1 MYVEVKFRLEIPKP
15 RPRYDRFVCA
25 VLVGLGFV
33 LMTSSRSWAAIGL
46 AVALAGCTVGPDYQ
60 TPAIDMPGGFVAEA
74 TAGST
79 RARGSGAVD
88 LRQWWR
94 SLRDRE
100 LDSLVDRALTSNLDL
115 EIALTRILEA
125 QTRIVVTSAQALP
138 RVSATGGGGGG
149 TGTDETKGRTD
160 SVFRAA
166 QNSTGLQSIT
176 QSGGLVADWELDLFG
191 RVRRLVEAEIADV
204 EALKNAR
211 DWIYVTVAADVA
223 AAYLDMR
230 SLQSELAVLGQN
242 IEVAK
247 DAVALTQSRFDR
259 GLTNE
264 LDVTLAERQLA
275 TLQAVQE
282 PLRAQ
287 IEASQHAIATLLGQ
301 YPEEMK
307 RELARPGPVPPLPAR
322 IPIGL
327 PVDLLRRRP
336 DILEIERRLVAAN
349 ARIGAAIAELFPT
362 VVLTGAGGGQGGPRS
377 STTVSPATLI
387 WTVGPAISVPVL
399 DFGALD
405 AQIEAADLRTQEI
418 LLVYRQAILT
428 AVQQVD
434 DAGAIYHAQRA
445 RVASL
450 DRAVSVARQATKIAT
465 ERYDRGLTD
474 FLNVLDAQRQQF
486 DLEESRVAAAQV
498 AARALVALF
507 KALGGGWPL
516 HETIPV
522 IRRMDPA
529 AIAAAKY
536 LLAPRDTH

>member
-1 MYVEVKFRLEIPKP
+1 
-15 RPRYDRFVCA
+15 
-25 VLVGLGFV
+25 
-33 LMTSSRSWAAIGL
+33 MTSSRSWAAL
-46 AVALAGCTVGPDYQ
+46 AAAIALAGCTVGPDYQ

-74 TAGST
+74 TEGST
-79 RARGSGAVD
+79 RAGVGGAVD

-94 SLRDRE
+94 SLHDRE
-100 LDSLVDRALTSNLDL
+100 LDSLVDRALAANLDL

-125 QTRIVVTSAQALP
+125 QTRIVVTDAQALP
-138 RVSATGGGGGG
+138 RVAATGGGGGG

-160 SVFRAA
+160 SVFRSA

-242 IEVAK
+242 IDVAK
-247 DAVALTQSRFDR
+247 NAVALTQSRFDR

-264 LDVTLAERQLA
+264 LDVTLAQRQLA

-287 IEASQHAIATLLGQ
+287 IEASQHAIATLLGR
-301 YPEEMK
+301 YPEDMA

-322 IPIGL
+322 VPIGL
-327 PVDLLRRRP
+327 PADLLRRRP
-336 DILEIERRLVAAN
+336 DIQEIERRLAAAN

-362 VVLTGAGGGQGGPRS
+362 VVLTGAAGLQGGPRS
-377 STTVSPATLI
+377 TASSPSPLI
-387 WTVGPAISVPVL
+387 WSVGPAISVPIL

-405 AQIEAADLRTQEI
+405 AQIEAADLRTQG
-418 LLVYRQAILT
+418 LLLLYRQAILT

-434 DAGAIYHAQRA
+434 DASVIYHAQRG

-474 FLNVLDAQRQQF
+474 FLNVLDAERQQF
-486 DLEESRVAAAQV
+486 DLEESRVAAGQV

-516 HETIPV
+516 HQTLPTIRP
-522 IRRMDPA
+522 MDPA

-536 LLAPRDTH
+536 LLTPGNSH